1 MFFQTKFA
9 RCRIVRDYLDRLD
22 DDTLRLVCYMFTQG
36 YTDWQIRRQLRLSR
50 PKFRE
55 IRAEIA
61 QGLLDAGIILRS
73 E

>member
-1 MFFQTKFA
+1 
-9 RCRIVRDYLDRLD
+9 
-22 DDTLRLVCYMFTQG
+22 MFTQG

-50 PKFRE
+50 PQFRE
-55 IRAEIA
+55 IRAKIA